1 MMSRRSNAAKV
12 RSLGG
17 VMLVALVL
25 SSPLA
30 VAANQ
35 KNLPVPAA
43 TIPVGEII
51 REDALVERGFA
62 PNMAG
67 IEAFFDSKVFVVGR
81 AARRTLLP
89 GQPIPTNAVEDPRVV
104 TRGVPVRVV
113 VEDQGLVI
121 IAYGMPL
128 QSGTV
133 GSLIRVR
140 NVDTGVVVMGV
151 VQPDGSIRINNG

>member
-1 MMSRRSNAAKV
+1 MTRSRAETALACRF
-12 RSLGG
+12 GG
-17 VMLVALVL
+17 VVLAALVL
-25 SSPLA
+25 SSLP
-30 VAANQ
+30 AAAASQ
-35 KNLPVPAA
+35 KALPVPAT
-43 TIPVGEII
+43 TISAGEVI

-62 PNMAG
+62 PNMPG
-67 IEAFFDSKVFVVGR
+67 IEAFFDSKTFVVGR

-113 VEDQGLVI
+113 VEDQGLMI
-121 IAYGMPL
+121 IAYGVPL
-128 QSGTV
+128 QSGGV

-151 VQPDGSIRINNG
+151 VQPDGSIRISNG

>member
-1 MMSRRSNAAKV
+1 MTGMRSETAFVRRF
-12 RSLGG
+12 GG
-17 VMLVALVL
+17 VVLAALVL
-25 SSPLA
+25 SSLPA
-30 VAANQ
+30 AAANQ
-35 KNLPVPAA
+35 KALPVPAT
-43 TIPVGEII
+43 TISAGEVI

-62 PNMAG
+62 PNMPG
-67 IEAFFDSKVFVVGR
+67 IEAFFDSKAFVVGR

-113 VEDQGLVI
+113 VEDQGLMI
-121 IAYGMPL
+121 IAYGVPL
-128 QSGTV
+128 QSGGV

-151 VQPDGSIRINNG
+151 VQPDGSIRISNG